1 MFTTPGAEHKTPPWW
16 SARIISF
23 DGDRRKQRDSTH
35 RRFAHIP
42 ASVSPESNPIA
53 VLEALSPKEKEALA
67 LVAQQFTNKEIAR
80 RLNISN
86 RAVEERLKTA
96 RYKLGADDRR
106 SAARR
111 YSALIGHCD
120 KTTGGPS
127 TVDERSEFDQQSTL
141 ETAVEVDLTVG
152 AFERSEPSPRT
163 AGTTFLEGYD
173 LKFGRIGRVYA
184 VVGLAVLMGLLLIAG
199 VAIAVVARLLI

>member
-1 MFTTPGAEHKTPPWW
+1 MPEQESSPWR
-16 SARIISF
+16 SARVGSF

-35 RRFAHIP
+35 QRFAHIP
-42 ASVSPESNPIA
+42 ASVSHESNPIA
-53 VLEALSPKEKEALA
+53 VLEGLSPKEKEALA

-96 RYKLGADDRR
+96 RSKLGADDRR

-111 YSALIGHCD
+111 YSALIEDCE

-127 TVDERSEFDQQSTL
+127 TVDDQSEFDQQSAS
-141 ETAVEVDLTVG
+141 ETAVEADFTAGVL
-152 AFERSEPSPRT
+152 EQSEPPPRA
-163 AGTTFLEGYD
+163 AGTTFFEGYD
-173 LKFGRIGRVYA
+173 LRFGRIGRGYA